1 MILLLCMQPW
11 FSIDKCDSKPIK
23 KGWKCHILRNFSVGL
38 NFLDYEFKKLTFR
51 PFLLVLNHI
60 CQSRIKVACKV
71 AKSFLTLFPVTL
83 VKVEV
88 QESSL
93 HQMNRKKVYFLP
105 CFMQNVQKLNMVG
118 CRALNDRSNHYGP
131 PCKIT
136 KSSDRMRW
144 KDWWS
149 PPKLFTWIL
158 LSGRTIIHICFIIKN
173 CFCYDRELHLCVNDS
188 YKITECYK
196 S

>member
-1 MILLLCMQPW
+1 MIKSASMKDKKHKNLSKYTRLIGTSEYLLLE
-11 FSIDKCDSKPIK
+11 S
-23 KGWKCHILRNFSVGL
+23 NFSVGL

-71 AKSFLTLFPVTL
+71 AKSFLILFPVTL

-93 HQMNRKKVYFLP
+93 HQMNCKKVYFLP

-118 CRALNDRSNHYGP
+118 CRALNDRANHYGP
-131 PCKIT
+131 PC
-136 KSSDRMRW
+136 
-144 KDWWS
+144 S
-149 PPKLFTWIL
+149 PRSCADLNWTSNLGK
-158 LSGRTIIHICFIIKN
+158 
-173 CFCYDRELHLCVNDS
+173 
-188 YKITECYK
+188 
-196 S
+196 

>member
-11 FSIDKCDSKPIK
+11 FSIDECDSKPIK
-23 KGWKCHILRNFSVGL
+23 VTWKSIFWIRNPKHLSPHWNYQVFDIFS
-38 NFLDYEFKKLTFR
+38 

-131 PCKIT
+131 PCRAWSLSELVYFFQ
-136 KSSDRMRW
+136 KS
-144 KDWWS
+144 
-149 PPKLFTWIL
+149 F
-158 LSGRTIIHICFIIKN
+158 
-173 CFCYDRELHLCVNDS
+173 LHPDFQ
-188 YKITECYK
+188 I
-196 S
+196 

>member
-93 HQMNRKKVYFLP
+93 HQMNCKKVYFLT
-105 CFMQNVQKLNMVG
+105 CLMQNVQKLNMVG
-118 CRALNDRSNHYGP
+118 CRALNDRANHYGP
-131 PCKIT
+131 PCMCKNRSKEMLKDKKIRNSKWDQIFMT
-136 KSSDRMRW
+136 LLKNAKNGQSGHNSIE
-144 KDWWS
+144 S
-149 PPKLFTWIL
+149 TL
-158 LSGRTIIHICFIIKN
+158 LSQSLTI
-173 CFCYDRELHLCVNDS
+173 
-188 YKITECYK
+188 
-196 S
+196 

>member
-71 AKSFLTLFPVTL
+71 AKSFLTLFPVAL

-88 QESSL
+88 QESNSY
-93 HQMNRKKVYFLP
+93 QMNQKKVYCLT
-105 CFMQNVQKLNMVG
+105 CFIQNNQKLNILGWKAKNV
-118 CRALNDRSNHYGP
+118 CPETYHSGP
-131 PCKIT
+131 EAAK
-136 KSSDRMRW
+136 K
-144 KDWWS
+144 
-149 PPKLFTWIL
+149 
-158 LSGRTIIHICFIIKN
+158 
-173 CFCYDRELHLCVNDS
+173 
-188 YKITECYK
+188 
-196 S
+196 

>member
-83 VKVEV
+83 VMVEV
-88 QESSL
+88 QKSNL
-93 HQMNRKKVYFLP
+93 HQMNHKKVYFLT
-105 CFMQNVQKLNMVG
+105 CFIKNVQKLHMVG
-118 CRALNDRSNHYGP
+118 CRALNECAILYGP
-131 PCKIT
+131 PCN
-136 KSSDRMRW
+136 SRN
-144 KDWWS
+144 
-149 PPKLFTWIL
+149 L
-158 LSGRTIIHICFIIKN
+158 G
-173 CFCYDRELHLCVNDS
+173 LCVRVFFGRFRV
-188 YKITECYK
+188 YG
-196 S
+196 

>member
-93 HQMNRKKVYFLP
+93 HQMNRKKVYFLT
-105 CFMQNVQKLNMVG
+105 CLIQNVQKLNMVG

-131 PCKIT
+131 PSTSIF
-136 KSSDRMRW
+136 
-144 KDWWS
+144 KDFS
-149 PPKLFTWIL
+149 TRYEFAFIRIIL
-158 LSGRTIIHICFIIKN
+158 AVPNPQFH
-173 CFCYDRELHLCVNDS
+173 
-188 YKITECYK
+188 TEIM